1 MKQKFITLHKNED
14 VFLTTLSLKFREAGY
29 NLTAD
34 SDNQKK
40 EEKKDSPFSITP
52 INSDDVWCF
61 NVCKTDR
68 Y

>member
-1 MKQKFITLHKNED
+1 MKQKFIALPKNED
-14 VFLTTLSLKFREAGY
+14 VFLTSLSLKFREAGY
-29 NLTAD
+29 KLTAHSD
-34 SDNQKK
+34 SKKK
-40 EEKKDSPFSITP
+40 EEKNDSPFSITP